1 MSSSKQSLFEFVEV
15 DGKKYITSH
24 LFHEQVKPTGAVK
37 TTNNAIRNAPTYE
50 KLREESHILEI
61 DKTSSRDAVLLNL
74 LLKANSYRPV
84 MLLDAVAQK
93 EMEHHFKVTS
103 TQAVTSSKESAMLG
117 LLGID
122 LAVLAENQEAL
133 QAVKD
138 IHDAQRDGKPLPI
151 AQLKKTPFTKRLD
164 EALLAAKKLKQLSK
178 AVSVPY
184 SSAAILK
191 ILGEEYEL
199 DLEGLRANAEST
211 QPPQLESIPALT
223 SLPPCK
229 SEWMLPK
236 DLAKYLTEHI
246 GISFSAQKVNQLL
259 IDAGL
264 QVSKGSNGAGPYQV
278 TEKGNEIST
287 QTEVQVTTFKGI
299 KFQYQIHWDKDRTLE
314 KITDYI
320 EI

>member
-164 EALLAAKKLKQLSK
+164 EALSAAKKLKQLSK

-184 SSAAILK
+184 SSTAILK
-191 ILGEEYEL
+191 IIGEEYEL
-199 DLEGLRANAEST
+199 DLEGLRANDEST
-211 QPPQLESIPALT
+211 QAQQLESIPSLP

-259 IDAGL
+259 VDADL
-264 QVSKGSNGAGPYQV
+264 QVSKGSNGSGPYQV
-278 TEKGNEIST
+278 TEKGSEIST
-287 QTEVQVTTFKGI
+287 QTEVQVSTFKGI
-299 KFQYQIHWDKDRTLE
+299 KLQYQIHWDRDRTLE
-314 KITDYI
+314 EITDYI
-320 EI
+320 QI